1 MHSKVPVLEA
11 AIAMKMITT
20 VAATRTTGPICV
32 SGPISQ
38 CHRLDAYDHPSSCWA
53 LHQCSSRKAG
63 VLEGLGL
70 HWYGLAITAKIFGF
84 TTDFASQW
92 GFCICQNVTMITLS
106 VAGLLFL
113 LNVALI
119 SSVLTVDQWIGWKTA
134 LAELQ
139 WCYWLSCW

>member
-1 MHSKVPVLEA
+1 MHSKLPVLEA
-11 AIAMKMITT
+11 AIAMNMITT

-53 LHQCSSRKAG
+53 FHQCWSCKAG

-92 GFCICQNVTMITLS
+92 GFRICQNVTMITLS
-106 VAGLLFL
+106 VAGLLLL

-119 SSVLTVDQWIGWKTA
+119 SSILSVDQLIGWA
-134 LAELQ
+134 NLFAVSP
-139 WCYWLSCW
+139 WCCWFVLY